1 MHRLRKLARLSSA
14 DLRDLLHAQWALI
27 HAQVLRWI
35 CPVGEFVSPVAPTP
49 ASAPESARVDEDLVA
64 TAARPALA
72 IRRAA
77 ENGIFRPRCLVRAV
91 ALARMLESRGISGSQ
106 LRVGIRW
113 RGGKFA
119 AHAWIEYR
127 GRILGDVAE
136 HVKNYIPLM
145 DMRLLRPDELEH
157 QDHQDRSAVP
167 LAHGT
172 RPRA

>member
-14 DLRDLLHAQWALI
+14 ELRDLLRAQWALI

-35 CPVGEFVSPVAPTP
+35 RPVGEFVSPVAPTP
-49 ASAPESARVDEDLVA
+49 AGAPESAWADDDVVA
-64 TAARPALA
+64 TAACLALA
-72 IRRAA
+72 IHRAA

-113 RGGKFA
+113 QGDEFA

-136 HVKNYIPLM
+136 HVNNYIPLM
-145 DMRLLRPDELEH
+145 DMRLLP
-157 QDHQDRSAVP
+157 
-167 LAHGT
+167 
-172 RPRA
+172 PR